1 VTEGFRCDASVP
13 ILTDS
18 FVFIS
23 ISEMI
28 KSGEVARYS
37 MCFQISFE
45 KNRELKANYVH
56 HFVITWWCF
65 YSMFMRSMRIISDLV
80 SYYMIYTIK
89 YKDLNKNTQM
99 EKINNK
105 QEKVKQRLFYRDGL
119 C

>member
-1 VTEGFRCDASVP
+1 
-13 ILTDS
+13 
-18 FVFIS
+18 
-23 ISEMI
+23 
-28 KSGEVARYS
+28 
-37 MCFQISFE
+37 
-45 KNRELKANYVH
+45 
-56 HFVITWWCF
+56 
-65 YSMFMRSMRIISDLV
+65 MFMRSMRIISDLV